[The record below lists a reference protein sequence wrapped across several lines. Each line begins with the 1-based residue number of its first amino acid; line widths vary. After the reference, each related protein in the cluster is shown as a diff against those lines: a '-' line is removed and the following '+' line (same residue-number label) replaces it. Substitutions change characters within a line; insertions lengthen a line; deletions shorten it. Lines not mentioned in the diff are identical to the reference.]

1 MEVVAN
7 NKNDPQHNSYYPL
20 DEKDS
25 ILGSCDWPS
34 KFVLWFL
41 CFV

>member
-20 DEKDS
+20 DEKTVY
-25 ILGSCDWPS
+25 W
-34 KFVLWFL
+34 VRVTNHL
-41 CFV
+41 CPGMFI

>member
-25 ILGSCDWPS
+25 ILGSCDES
-34 KFVLWFL
+34 FVPWNVYMTL
-41 CFV
+41 